1 MRKAPTGQAA
11 VLQLE
16 AEAAAYGFRK
26 IQDGQGKVR
35 FVVTC
40 TDCGREGSVFHAAL
54 RDERQLLAHFAKHG
68 WMFVRR
74 EAQYCSTQC
83 SRSAKEKQRIA
94 REQRREDEMK
104 HPLPPPAP
112 VPAPAPAREPVAS
125 IGPDPKIL
133 RRVITLLNDHFDS
146 EKRVYESG
154 WSDERIAKE
163 AAAALD
169 FVLKYRVGAYG
180 ELAEDPEIGKLRDDL
195 KAMDDL
201 FTGQLK
207 ALEQNFA
214 HQINEVRGRLERLGK
229 VHHKASG

>member
-68 WMFVRR
+68 WMFVRK
-74 EAQYCSTQC
+74 EAQFCSTQC

-94 REQRREDEMK
+94 REQRREEEMK
-104 HPLPPPAP
+104 HPITPAP
-112 VPAPAPAREPVAS
+112 TAPAQAPAHAPVGA
-125 IGPDPKIL
+125 IGPDPKIA

-146 EKRVYESG
+146 EKRVYEPG

-169 FVLKYRVGAYG
+169 FVTKYRREAYG
-180 ELAEDPEIGKLRDDL
+180 ELAEDPEIAKLRDDL

-207 ALEQNFA
+207 QLELNFA
-214 HQINEVRGRLERLGK
+214 HQINEVRGRLERLSK
-229 VHHKASG
+229 VHPKAAG